1 IISKLFTKLE
11 DSEPIK
17 RLVYNKLIR
26 MPNSG
31 FAQIWMQRMLK
42 SDLNNFNFSEK
53 MCNLYKGEI
62 SLWNNDWIICSNM
75 LSILKD
81 TPVFQQDEFSQL
93 SNTMSNDEVYIF
105 DY

>member
-1 IISKLFTKLE
+1 
-11 DSEPIK
+11 
-17 RLVYNKLIR
+17 
-26 MPNSG
+26 
-31 FAQIWMQRMLK
+31 
-42 SDLNNFNFSEK
+42 